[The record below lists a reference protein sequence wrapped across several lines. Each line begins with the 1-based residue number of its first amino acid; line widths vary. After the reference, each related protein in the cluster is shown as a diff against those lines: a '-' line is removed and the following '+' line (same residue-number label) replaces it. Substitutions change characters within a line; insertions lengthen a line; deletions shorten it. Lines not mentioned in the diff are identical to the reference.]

1 MLKASCSIVGLLMCL
16 SACSEPVDPYEAYE
30 NQKFEMAKEMLE
42 PKVAEGN
49 PKAMTYLAA
58 IYQIEREYSLAE
70 LLYLQAA
77 RKNYA
82 PAQYNLGMLLHEGVE
97 VDKNTEQAYGWLNL
111 AAHQGHVKASEAL
124 TRLGSEITPNQI
136 IQAKK
141 WAANQ
146 LEH

>member
-111 AAHQGHVKASEAL
+111 AAHQGHAKASEAL